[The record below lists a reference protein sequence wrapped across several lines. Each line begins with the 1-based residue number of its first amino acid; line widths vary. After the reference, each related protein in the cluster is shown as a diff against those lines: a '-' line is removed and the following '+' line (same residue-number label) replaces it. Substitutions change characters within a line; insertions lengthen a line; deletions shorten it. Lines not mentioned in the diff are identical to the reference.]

1 MEVLNERCGCESE
14 RALSQRRGQ
23 GALEKVGRG
32 QECDGGG
39 EEGNSASGREA
50 VGRDRRWGR

>member
-1 MEVLNERCGCESE
+1 MLNERYGCESE
-14 RALSQRRGQ
+14 GALSQRRER
-23 GALEKVGRG
+23 GALEKVGRS

-39 EEGNSASGREA
+39 EEGKSASGREA